1 MSETPQPRL
10 ERRRYPPR
18 DWRAYRLT
26 VHFTLGEFVRDQ
38 PNAPSRDTMVM
49 CRRFALLI
57 LEPLRRRYG
66 ACVVLSGHRS
76 PARNAAVG
84 GAPNSWHV
92 WEAHPGE
99 MGADVTFA
107 RGRPSQWG
115 EAAAD
120 GPAGGIGLYRRHIH
134 LDSRDGR
141 VTWASTSA

>member
-1 MSETPQPRL
+1 MAETPQPRL
-10 ERRRYPPR
+10 QRKPYPGP

-26 VHFTLGEFVRDQ
+26 VHFKLGEFVHDQHQAPARDV
-38 PNAPSRDTMVM
+38 MVM
-49 CRRFALLI
+49 CRQFALLV

-66 ACVVLSGHRS
+66 ACLVLSGHRTA
-76 PARNAAVG
+76 ARNAAVG
-84 GAPNSWHV
+84 GAPGSYHV
-92 WEAHPGE
+92 WEAHPGK
-99 MGADVTFA
+99 MGVDVTFA
-107 RGRPSQWG
+107 RGRPSLWG